1 MGHPAPMSTPA
12 LKPLRPRTNWAVPGL
27 EAGFLLSVV
36 GLIFLYLNPFWRLN
50 AAGFLDPRVHWWN
63 FVGQAMTGVGLVTL
77 ALALVAGVAG
87 VVSHCFASRPTWPYL
102 VAALAVAGLV
112 TAVGVDGFT
121 RDFDAHFEWDSANG
135 FRSFQLESSDPSA
148 APSLPAAN
156 LAWRSLIGIQVQPL
170 LQGYFHVIDW
180 QRVNGHIGVTVAR
193 VIPIAW
199 PIGLG
204 SEGEALEDPDETP
217 LMQAADKGDLAAV
230 QQLLTAKADVNA
242 SDQGGETALIHACR
256 NPRANPALV
265 KALLAAGADPNIRS
279 RNDYTALG
287 WATARGNAE
296 IARLL
301 RRAGAKP

>member
-1 MGHPAPMSTPA
+1 MSTPA
-12 LKPLRPRTNWAVPGL
+12 LQPSRPRTNWGVPAL

-50 AAGFLDPRVHWWN
+50 ATGFLDPRVHWWN
-63 FVGQAMTGVGLVTL
+63 FVGQAMTGVGLLTL
-77 ALALVAGVAG
+77 GLALVTLVAAGV
-87 VVSHCFASRPTWPYL
+87 SHSFASRPSWPYL
-102 VAALAVAGLV
+102 VAVLAVAGV
-112 TAVGVDGFT
+112 ITWVGVDGFT
-121 RDFDAHFEWDSANG
+121 RDFDARFEWDSANG
-135 FRSFQLESSDPSA
+135 FKTFQLESSDPAA

-217 LMQAADKGDLAAV
+217 LMQAADKGDLAGV
-230 QQLLTAKADVNA
+230 QQLLVAKADVNA
-242 SDQGGETALIHACR
+242 RDQGGETALIHACR

-287 WATARGNAE
+287 WATARGNADV
-296 IARLL
+296 ARLL
-301 RRAGAKP
+301 RHAGAKP